1 MSAPCLDTCTLTRAK
16 LPRRTSGEVRG
27 FLCESVRSAAIVTK
41 GLSRGVLPHLLQSGA
56 TLTQCHAEE
65 VWTHTIWTPVSSL
78 LTSDQIKT
86 EIVTQN
92 TETQH
97 KTNLTNQH
105 ERLQH
110 LLSLQHWSHCFYI
123 QFTTLEQRSCVWYA
137 QVLASLGNKYKTIQ
151 GIYLLSLL
159 YLHL

>member
-97 KTNLTNQH
+97 KTKGYNIFSPH
-105 ERLQH
+105 
-110 LLSLQHWSHCFYI
+110 SIGCFYI

-137 QVLASLGNKYKTIQ
+137 QVLASLGSKYKTIQ